1 LKPTREQLKIMKLRK
16 LYLRIVKVAVCVA
29 AGATLCG
36 CASLH
41 PSPNGPGDCVGPPD
55 YCTPFFGS

>member
-1 LKPTREQLKIMKLRK
+1 MKLRAISRK
-16 LYLRIVKVAVCVA
+16 TLYFVLLTIV
-29 AGATLCG
+29 TIPLFG

-55 YCTPFFGS
+55 YCIPYFGS

>member
-1 LKPTREQLKIMKLRK
+1 MKLRTFT
-16 LYLRIVKVAVCVA
+16 LRLVRLAVCVA

-41 PSPNGPGDCVGPPD
+41 ASPNGPGDCVGPPD
-55 YCTPFFGS
+55 FCTPFFGS